1 MEYII
6 VMSDEHILYSGL
18 CRSDVVAS
26 SHTVTFNLE
35 MQGGEGFVCKQE

>member
-6 VMSDEHILYSGL
+6 VMSDEHIVL

-26 SHTVTFNLE
+26 SHTGTLNLE
-35 MQGGEGFVCKQE
+35 GARGSLR